1 MWVGLKY
8 WHVKLSCSSCSSER
22 IPVVLYGWWP
32 WGSCHHTLQ
41 RCLLQKHHKSLG
53 SYPEHLYFAG
63 GPLLCLAP
71 VTFAN
76 TFSSTGLLAAL
87 SRRPPPNKVVFFSL
101 SVSTI
106 IRCTII
112 GLTGYLLSLSCVI
125 GWEALLKGLTF
136 SIYEQYCLVGR
147 FGKFTLFEHL
157 AN

>member
-1 MWVGLKY
+1 MWIGLKY
-8 WHVKLSCSSCSSER
+8 WHVRLSMYSTKATVCSTLIGCVASCLCPSCSSER

-53 SYPEHLYFAG
+53 SYSEHLYFAG
-63 GPLLCLAP
+63 GPLPCLAP
-71 VTFAN
+71 VTLAN

-87 SRRPPPNKVVFFSL
+87 FRRPPPNKVVSYSL

-106 IRCTII
+106 SRCTII

-125 GWEALLKGLTF
+125 GW
-136 SIYEQYCLVGR
+136 
-147 FGKFTLFEHL
+147 
-157 AN
+157 